1 MTTILVES
9 MDFSGFGCNHHKEE
23 TACGYSDDGIWTCET
38 SIADS
43 QDDSE
48 DVHADVEDIV
58 KARMMIAEDL
68 FGMTMLPQLSS
79 FRLMTPFLSLINN
92 YNYQED
98 SMDTDVEGEQFQN
111 FLDVTEL
118 DKNERTLTLEVNKNT
133 AGRNTEEVG
142 QELWED
148 YSVDPYSAAAIVSL
162 MFMIFLLVTRFR
174 QRRYRA
180 FSRDK
185 RRPLLVVERAATQP
199 KSTVSVVQMP
209 DKTLEKESSLVFI

>member
-9 MDFSGFGCNHHKEE
+9 MDLSGFGCNHHREE
-23 TACGYSDDGIWTCET
+23 TACGYSDDGIWICET
-38 SIADS
+38 SITDS
-43 QDDSE
+43 QEDSE

-79 FRLMTPFLSLINN
+79 FRFPFLSLINN

-118 DKNERTLTLEVNKNT
+118 DKNERTLTLAANKNT
-133 AGRNTEEVG
+133 AVRNTEEVG

-148 YSVDPYSAAAIVSL
+148 YSVDAYSVAAIVPLML
-162 MFMIFLLVTRFR
+162 MFFLLITRFR

-185 RRPLLVVERAATQP
+185 RRPLLVVERAVTKAKPTFA
-199 KSTVSVVQMP
+199 VVQMP
-209 DKTLEKESSLVFI
+209 EKTIEKESSLVFI

>member
-9 MDFSGFGCNHHKEE
+9 MDLSGFGCNHHREE
-23 TACGYSDDGIWTCET
+23 TVCGYSADGEWTCET
-38 SIADS
+38 SITDS
-43 QDDSE
+43 QRDSE
-48 DVHADVEDIV
+48 DVQAEVEDIV
-58 KARMMIAEDL
+58 KAKMMIAEDL

-79 FRLMTPFLSLINN
+79 VRLMTPFLSLINN
-92 YNYQED
+92 YNYRED

-118 DKNERTLTLEVNKNT
+118 DKNERSLSLTANKNT
-133 AGRNTEEVG
+133 AERNTEEIG
-142 QELWED
+142 QELLED

-162 MFMIFLLVTRFR
+162 MLMIVLLVTRFR

-180 FSRDK
+180 FSRDQ

-199 KSTVSVVQMP
+199 KPTFAVVQMP
-209 DKTLEKESSLVFI
+209 EKTEEKESSLVFI

>member
-9 MDFSGFGCNHHKEE
+9 MDLSGFGCNHHREE
-23 TACGYSDDGIWTCET
+23 TVCGYSADGDWTCET
-38 SIADS
+38 SITES
-43 QDDSE
+43 QEDSE
-48 DVHADVEDIV
+48 DVHAEVEDIV

-68 FGMTMLPQLSS
+68 FGMTMPQLSG
-79 FRLMTPFLSLINN
+79 FRLMTPFLSLVNN

-98 SMDTDVEGEQFQN
+98 SMDADVEGEQFQN

-118 DKNERTLTLEVNKNT
+118 DKNERTLSLTANKNNVQ
-133 AGRNTEEVG
+133 RNTEEMG

-148 YSVDPYSAAAIVSL
+148 YSVDPYSTAAIVSL
-162 MFMIFLLVTRFR
+162 MLMIVLLVTRFR

-199 KSTVSVVQMP
+199 KPTFAVVQMP
-209 DKTLEKESSLVFI
+209 EKTVEKESSLVFI

>member
-118 DKNERTLTLEVNKNT
+118 DKNERTLTLAANKNT
-133 AGRNTEEVG
+133 AGRNTEEGG

-148 YSVDPYSAAAIVSL
+148 YSVEPYSAAAIVSL
-162 MFMIFLLVTRFR
+162 MLLIFLLVTRFR
-174 QRRYRA
+174 QCRYRA

-185 RRPLLVVERAATQP
+185 RRPLLIMEGGFTQP
-199 KSTVSVVQMP
+199 KPTPAVQMQE
-209 DKTLEKESSLVFI
+209 KTEEKETSLVFI